1 MRIEY
6 HAHACRL
13 LDKPSAAEEEALR
26 ELTVYEPKEDFSF
39 AKQRALKKRGF
50 GVKIDPRR
58 YLYHK
63 GSRTFPTG
71 LLPEVLDAFPQAV
84 VEHPVPVAVLQP
96 QPYAIQNPERR
107 PRPYQ
112 HEAWEALTRAGRG
125 VAILPTGCGKTMLA
139 AMLAS
144 SYPGCHV
151 LVTTPS
157 SRLLHQNRDD
167 LALQLQQEVGI
178 LGDGERALCP
188 LWVANIQSLA
198 SRIEAGD
205 AEVLAALA
213 QVSVWICDESHGAAA
228 ASYRVLSQHLPN
240 AHVRFG
246 VTASWLREDGCQ
258 KVMEGVLASHVVY
271 EYTYER
277 AFAEGFLTPIQVLM
291 RQMPH
296 PRSATRRKPNYKQ
309 AYDRHI
315 VDHQARNMR
324 ICLDV
329 AELVEAG
336 LTPCLVMVNR
346 IEHGKHLAKLLQ
358 APFINGGQHTRS
370 VDEMLARFNAG
381 EVPVLVASSILNVGV
396 DLPIL
401 TAAVNAAAG
410 DSRVAARQKPG
421 RGLRLYPHKQRFWF
435 VDYLDEEPHYFRKH
449 SITRRFTYKSIF
461 PSRVLDVKFE
471 SVKLLKSAICTKG
484 GAREATE
491 PCGAPGADGAER
503 LC

>member
-13 LDKPSAAEEEALR
+13 VEKPSPAVEERLR

-71 LLPEVLDAFPQAV
+71 LLQEVLEAFPGSTLEQV
-84 VEHPVPVAVLQP
+84 HSFQVPGAKPFALAP
-96 QPYAIQNPERR
+96 SART

-112 HEAWEALTRAGRG
+112 QEAWQALTEAGRG

-144 SYPGCHV
+144 SYPGCRV
-151 LVTTPS
+151 LITTPS
-157 SRLLHQNRDD
+157 SRLLHQNRNDM
-167 LALQLQQEVGI
+167 ALQLGCEVGI
-178 LGDGERALCP
+178 LGDGERELAP

-198 SRIEAGD
+198 SRIEAED
-205 AEVLAALA
+205 AEVLQALA
-213 QVSVWICDESHGAAA
+213 AVDVWICDESHGAAA
-228 ASYRVLSQHLPN
+228 TSYRLLSQHLPA

-246 VTASWLREDGCQ
+246 ITASWLREDGCQ
-258 KVMEGVLASHVVY
+258 RVMEGVLGSEVVY

-277 AFAEGFLTPIQVLM
+277 AFAEGYLTPIQVLM
-291 RQMPH
+291 RWMPH
-296 PRSATRRKPNYKQ
+296 PTRLQGRKPPYKQ
-309 AYDRHI
+309 AYDRRI
-315 VDHQARNMR
+315 VGYSARNLR
-324 ICLDV
+324 VCLDV

-346 IEHGKHLAKLLQ
+346 IEHGKHLAQLLD
-358 APFINGGQHTRS
+358 APFINGSQQTKA
-370 VDEMLARFNAG
+370 VDQMLARFCAG

-401 TAAVNAAAG
+401 ASAVNAAAG

-421 RGLRLYPHKQRFWF
+421 RGLRLFAGKARFWF
-435 VDYLDEEPHYFRKH
+435 VDYLDDEPQYFRKH

-461 PSRVLDVKFE
+461 PSRVRDVKFE
-471 SVKLLKSAICTKG
+471 NVKLLKSADCTKG
-484 GAREATE
+484 GAGETPESR
-491 PCGAPGADGAER
+491 GAPSAAGAGE

>member
-13 LDKPSAAEEEALR
+13 AEKPSPAVEEALR
-26 ELTVYEPKEDFSF
+26 ALTVYEPKEDFSF
-39 AKQRALKKRGF
+39 AKQKALKRRGF
-50 GVKIDPRR
+50 GVSIDPRR

-63 GSRTFPTG
+63 GTRTFPTG
-71 LLPEVLDAFPQAV
+71 LLPDILDAFQEAALD
-84 VEHPVPVAVLQP
+84 HPAQVQP
-96 QPYAIQNPERR
+96 AQPYQLGSGART

-112 HEAWEALTRAGRG
+112 HEAWQALTQAGRG

-144 SYPGCHV
+144 SYPGCQV

-167 LALQLQQEVGI
+167 LALQLQQPVGI
-178 LGDGERALCP
+178 LGDGERELLP

-198 SRIEAGD
+198 SRIEAED
-205 AEVLAALA
+205 AEVLEALA
-213 QVSVWICDESHGAAA
+213 QVDVWICDESHGAAA
-228 ASYRVLSQHLPN
+228 SSYRVLSQQLAN

-246 VTASWLREDGCQ
+246 ITASWLREDGCQ
-258 KVMEGVLASHVVY
+258 RVMEGVLSSQVVY

-291 RQMPH
+291 RWMPH
-296 PRSATRRKPNYKQ
+296 RTSARGRKPPYKQ
-309 AYDRHI
+309 AYDRQVVFHK
-315 VDHQARNMR
+315 ARNLR
-324 ICLDV
+324 VCLDV

-346 IEHGKHLAKLLQ
+346 IEHGKHLAQLLD
-358 APFINGGQHTRS
+358 APFINGSQHTKS
-370 VDEMLARFNAG
+370 VDQMLARFSAG

-421 RGLRLYPHKQRFWF
+421 RGLRLYPGKACFWF
-435 VDYLDEEPHYFRKH
+435 IDYLDDEPHYFRKH

-461 PSRVLDVKFE
+461 PSRVRDVKFE
-471 SVKLLKSAICTKG
+471 SVKLLNCAKSTKG
-484 GAREATE
+484 GADETTE
-491 PCGAPGADGAER
+491 SCGAAGADGAGS